1 MAGVPGSPSAERP
14 NNEEEVAQDG
24 HHDGDDVERDPA
36 PLVVLVDN
44 VSLVRHNH
52 RHVTGGGVGIVH
64 SDAIRTDDVVHLVTV
79 GVENVGH
86 CRGDS
91 LQVLVQLIK
100 IHLGFSYFVLQNFLS
115 NLK

>member
-14 NNEEEVAQDG
+14 NNEEEVAEDG

-44 VSLVRHNH
+44 VSLVRDND
-52 RHVTGGGVGIVH
+52 RHVTGSGVGIVN
-64 SDAIRTDDVVHLVTV
+64 SDAVRTDYVVHLVTL

-86 CRGDS
+86 GGGDG

-100 IHLGFSYFVLQNFLS
+100 IHLGFSYFFLRKFLS

>member
-1 MAGVPGSPSAERP
+1 MSCIPRPPGAQRADD
-14 NNEEEVAQDG
+14 EEEVAEDG
-24 HHDGDDVERDPA
+24 HDDGDHVERDPA

-100 IHLGFSYFVLQNFLS
+100 THFGFSYFVLQNFLS